1 LADEDHAQR
10 PYCPDPVFGK
20 IHAFWR
26 QFCAHQFFA
35 FAMEELLAAVL
46 EPLAL
51 HPEGLPMAEL
61 MTELVTDEF
70 ARDLSKWLKAPCDKP
85 SALLNAIGITA
96 VPDIATCI
104 SVSKRF
110 EGKSEMNEW
119 SVCWDRDVSPETRLG
134 RAVLILALLYGK
146 WRGRH
151 DDDALLNVQAEAK
164 NEWWVGTIFSWVDE
178 WLNASL
184 SWRAAAEHLVKQI
197 ALRHDQVKF
206 QKRKLDASWLELAN
220 GRFVKQQDIVPDF
233 RSSRHGNATTVLQD
247 LGLIRHANKGDTLRL
262 TARGNQVLNEVI
274 KLRK

>member
-1 LADEDHAQR
+1 
-10 PYCPDPVFGK
+10 
-20 IHAFWR
+20 
-26 QFCAHQFFA
+26 
-35 FAMEELLAAVL
+35 MEELLAAVL

-51 HPEGLPMAEL
+51 HPEGLPMGAL
-61 MTELVTDEF
+61 MTELLTDEF
-70 ARDLSKWLKAPCDKP
+70 ARDLSKRLKAPCDKP
-85 SALLNAIGITA
+85 LALLNAIGVSS

-110 EGKSEMNEW
+110 QGESEVNEW

-146 WRGRH
+146 WRGRA
-151 DDDALLNVQAEAK
+151 DDDALLNVQTEAK
-164 NEWWVGTIFSWVDE
+164 NEWWVGTIFPWVDE
-178 WLNASL
+178 WLNGSL
-184 SWRAAAEHLVKQI
+184 SWRGAVEHLVELI

-247 LGLIRHANKGDTLRL
+247 LGLIRHAIKDDTLRL